1 LSTQNIKNL
10 IKLGS
15 STAKSGFQNEED
27 VVNKFNSWKSDQ
39 DAQAWLKIMNYK
51 IDEIEK
57 IEAVKVKGSFKTD
70 VQVKISIFLKKL
82 IYAENI
88 SVKLVSNLKGFNQ
101 IDKRWIKKYQELW
114 LIPNE
119 IAVILQKYTGE
130 ISPIDSGVI
139 RDQRRL
145 YLDEFSENER
155 KKLLKFF
162 EENRII
168 ILNDIFKGRDNL
180 AASWMLIYLKPKNT
194 WSLLPIG
201 VVMNFYGL
209 GEITITERGNLRIG
223 RITVQRKGG
232 DGGRPSA
239 NMLQFKIDPAEILL
253 HTNTKN
259 EKFDSKNF

>member
-1 LSTQNIKNL
+1 LR
-10 IKLGS
+10 
-15 STAKSGFQNEED
+15 
-27 VVNKFNSWKSDQ
+27 
-39 DAQAWLKIMNYK
+39 
-51 IDEIEK
+51 
-57 IEAVKVKGSFKTD
+57 
-70 VQVKISIFLKKL
+70 
-82 IYAENI
+82 
-88 SVKLVSNLKGFNQ
+88 KGFNQ

-130 ISPIDSGVI
+130 ISPSDSGVI

-162 EENRII
+162 EENRIM
-168 ILNDIFKGRDNL
+168 ILNDIFKGSDNL